1 MIISFISFVECSL
14 LWSQATESNF
24 LSQIKC
30 YYTGDMHFG
39 NYAVAGVQYK
49 NDQIM
54 KYIPQGTKT
63 TYNLG
68 KVTKNEGKRGGTTC
82 DN

>member
-1 MIISFISFVECSL
+1 
-14 LWSQATESNF
+14 
-24 LSQIKC
+24 
-30 YYTGDMHFG
+30 MHFG
-39 NYAVAGVQYK
+39 NYAVAGVQFK

-68 KVTKNEGKRGGTTC
+68 KVTKNEGEKRR
-82 DN
+82 NNM